1 MKKTVASIILFC
13 MILSLCGCVVLDYQE
28 NRPVADGKSYIDA
41 AQILID
47 KGEYAAAAD
56 IIHAGIKATNDPE
69 LYAMLDGVESLLDEQ
84 EATADT
90 TESTEPEE
98 SVVITTEKTPPE
110 IPEADLMPDSNV
122 QYRINLF
129 LSNFAEVFFDTYPCT
144 KFEMLSFAYS
154 HARINKDGKIH
165 SNSSEY
171 YISDTDAND
180 ILYKYFGVRY
190 DVGGASDVFYPP
202 YDNSMESIRY
212 DGKYYYFPAA
222 DGAFNAYLAVA
233 RTMVENGDGTYDV
246 EYDVFSMTNVWEDN
260 VSDYYSFTSAQALQS
275 SKLRY
280 EYTGTA
286 TVKDYTRTN
295 GKQSYHLLEMEKL
308 S

>member
-1 MKKTVASIILFC
+1 MKRTLVCIILVC
-13 MILSLCGCVVLDYQE
+13 IMLSLCGCVVLDYQDK
-28 NRPVADGKSYIDA
+28 RPIADPKSYIDA
-41 AQILID
+41 AQILIN

-56 IIHAGIKATNDPE
+56 IIHTGIKATNAPE
-69 LYAMLDGVESLLDEQ
+69 LYEMLKTVELLLDED
-84 EATADT
+84 ETAET
-90 TESTEPEE
+90 AEPSEPGESIVMP
-98 SVVITTEKTPPE
+98 TEKTSPE
-110 IPEADLMPDSNV
+110 IPEADLVPNADV
-122 QYRINLF
+122 QYRINVF

-154 HARINKDGKIH
+154 HARINKDGKIY

-180 ILYKYFGVRY
+180 ILYKYFGVTY
-190 DVGGASDVFYPP
+190 DVGGAPDVFYPP
-202 YDNSMESIRY
+202 YENSMESIRY

-233 RTMVENGDGTYDV
+233 RTMVENGDDTYDV
-246 EYDVFSMTNVWEDN
+246 EYDVFSMTDVWEDN
-260 VSDYYSFTSAQALQS
+260 VSDYYGFTSAQALQS

-295 GKQSYHLLEMEKL
+295 GKQSYHLLEMEIL
-308 S
+308 P